1 MKEIKWLER
10 FAEAEANKAM
20 KKTASVKKVAKQ
32 IIVNVDCF
40 PSVKVGSFVDYK
52 DAQYKVVDDKF
63 EDEKGAG
70 IVLERVADGEDGGD
84 MEGSAD
90 EGSGMGDSAMCHK
103 ADGEDGGD
111 MEGSAD
117 EGSGMGD
124 SAMCHKADGED
135 EGGADEGEGAEKVA
149 KAEAGEE
156 YPTVELVET
165 EKPAPSEEL
174 SNAEHTK
181 SVTDAPYHPTANPG
195 NAFAI
200 DCPDTFQEAA
210 DATAKAIADE
220 DAQDRT
226 SVEGHYTWNKNRI
239 LSAVLED
246 VEKEEKE
253 EAPVEEVVE
262 EAPEF
267 EEEVFELEPEETEKE
282 EKKAE

>member
-70 IVLERVADGEDGGD
+70 IVLERVADG
-84 MEGSAD
+84 SAD
-90 EGSGMGDSAMCHK
+90 DENSGDDTVMRHE

-135 EGGADEGEGAEKVA
+135 EGGEGAEKVA
-149 KAEAGEE
+149 QASPGEE
-156 YPTVELVET
+156 YPTVELVDT
-165 EKPAPSEEL
+165 EKAAPSEEL

-246 VEKEEKE
+246 VEKEEKKEETPVEVSE
-253 EAPVEEVVE
+253 EALVEEE
-262 EAPEF
+262 KPEF
-267 EEEVFELEPEETEKE
+267 EEEIFELEPEEDSEDE
-282 EKKAE
+282 RKAE

>member
-1 MKEIKWLER
+1 MKEIKWLEC
-10 FAEAEANKAM
+10 FAEAEASKTM
-20 KKTASVKKVAKQ
+20 KKTASLKKVAKQ

-40 PSVKVGSFVDYK
+40 PSAKVGSFVNYK
-52 DAQYKVVDDKF
+52 DAQYKVVDDQF

-70 IVLERVADGEDGGD
+70 IVLERLADGGDDENSGDDSAMRHEADEETEGAEGAEGAEDGGD
-84 MEGSAD
+84 TEGT
-90 EGSGMGDSAMCHK
+90 
-103 ADGEDGGD
+103 
-111 MEGSAD
+111 
-117 EGSGMGD
+117 
-124 SAMCHKADGED
+124 
-135 EGGADEGEGAEKVA
+135 AEKVA
-149 KAEAGEE
+149 AASAGKE
-156 YPTVELVET
+156 YPTVGLVDT
-165 EKPAPSEEL
+165 EKDAPSAEL
-174 SNAEHTK
+174 SDAEHTK

-210 DATAKAIADE
+210 DATAKAIAEE

-246 VEKEEKE
+246 VEKEEE
-253 EAPVEEVVE
+253 ETPAEVAVEDTVEKVPE

-267 EEEVFELEPEETEKE
+267 EEEIFELEPEDEEKE

>member
-70 IVLERVADGEDGGD
+70 IVLERV
-84 MEGSAD
+84 
-90 EGSGMGDSAMCHK
+90 

-262 EAPEF
+262 ETPAEEVVEEAPEF

>member
-70 IVLERVADGEDGGD
+70 IVLERVADG
-84 MEGSAD
+84 SAD
-90 EGSGMGDSAMCHK
+90 DENSGDDTVMRHE

-124 SAMCHKADGED
+124 SAMCHKADGE
-135 EGGADEGEGAEKVA
+135 DEGEGAEKVA

-253 EAPVEEVVE
+253 EETPVEVSEEALVE
-262 EAPEF
+262 EEKPEF
-267 EEEVFELEPEETEKE
+267 EEEIFELEPEEDSEDE
-282 EKKAE
+282 RKAE

>member
-70 IVLERVADGEDGGD
+70 IVLERV
-84 MEGSAD
+84 
-90 EGSGMGDSAMCHK
+90 

-262 EAPEF
+262 ETPAEEVVEEAPEF

-282 EKKAE
+282 EKKA

>member
-70 IVLERVADGEDGGD
+70 IVLERVADG
-84 MEGSAD
+84 SAD
-90 EGSGMGDSAMCHK
+90 DENSGDDTVMRHE

-111 MEGSAD
+111 MGGDAEGS
-117 EGSGMGD
+117 
-124 SAMCHKADGED
+124 
-135 EGGADEGEGAEKVA
+135 EGAEKVA
-149 KAEAGEE
+149 QSEAGEE
-156 YPTVELVET
+156 YPTVELVDT
-165 EKPAPSEEL
+165 EKAAPSSPL
-174 SNAEHTK
+174 SDAEHTK

-246 VEKEEKE
+246 VEKEEKKEETPAEVSE
-253 EAPVEEVVE
+253 EALVEEE
-262 EAPEF
+262 KPEF
-267 EEEVFELEPEETEKE
+267 EEEIFELEPEEDSEDE
-282 EKKAE
+282 RKAE

>member
-40 PSVKVGSFVDYK
+40 PSAKVGSFVDYK

-70 IVLERVADGEDGGD
+70 IVLERLADGSADDENSGDDTVMRHEADGEDGGD

-90 EGSGMGDSAMCHK
+90 EGSD
-103 ADGEDGGD
+103 
-111 MEGSAD
+111 
-117 EGSGMGD
+117 MGD

-262 EAPEF
+262 EALVEEEKPEF
-267 EEEVFELEPEETEKE
+267 EEEIFELEPEEDSEGE
-282 EKKAE
+282 RKAE